1 MTQPRPGVIA
11 RQGRP
16 GGAAK
21 RPRPGG
27 PANRLQPG
35 TRVIVEVPATSAN
48 LGPGFDCFGLALD
61 WRDTVAVEAT
71 DGGFV
76 AEVSGEG
83 AGRVPTDERH
93 LIVSSA
99 CAGLADLGVEVP
111 GLLVT
116 CHNTIP
122 HGRGLGSSSAAIVAG
137 LAAAFGLAAASGV
150 VGRDLDLEWL
160 LRHADAIEGHP
171 DNVAAAIYGGFVLA
185 YVESGVVRVVSA
197 VIHPEVAAVA
207 WVPSVALATKRARG
221 LLPATVPHADAAA
234 DAGRAA
240 LLVHAMSAA
249 PELLLAGTEDWLH
262 QSYRSPAMPASF
274 DLVQQLRALGHAAVI
289 SGAGPTVLVLTT
301 ADEVDALLTREERGF
316 VPRALRPADGVR
328 LIDPG

>member
-1 MTQPRPGVIA
+1 V
-11 RQGRP
+11 
-16 GGAAK
+16 
-21 RPRPGG
+21 PRPGG
-27 PANRLQPG
+27 PSNRLRPG
-35 TRVIVEVPATSAN
+35 IRVIVEVPATSAN

-61 WRDTVAVEAT
+61 WTDTVTVEVT
-71 DGGFV
+71 DAGFV
-76 AEVSGEG
+76 ADISGEG
-83 AGRVPTDERH
+83 AGKVPTDQRH
-93 LIVSSA
+93 LVISSA
-99 CAGLADLGVEVP
+99 RAGLADLGVDVS
-111 GLLVT
+111 GLLVLS
-116 CHNTIP
+116 HNTIP

-137 LAAAFGLAAASGV
+137 LAAAFGLAARCGV
-150 VGRDLDLEWL
+150 VGRALDLEWL